1 MEFITDHIK
10 RFDKLLL
17 LSSFGLVFIGLL
29 SIYSSSISR
38 GDFSNFEKQIAFFA
52 VGVTLMLIFSFLD
65 WRIIRNDSYLLL
77 LLFGIGVIAL
87 LGLLLFAPEI
97 RGIKGWYK
105 IGGISI
111 DPIEYMKIVLVVIM
125 AKYFSK
131 RHFQIHRISN
141 IFFSWVYFSV
151 PTALIFL
158 QPDLGAALLMMLLWI
173 FTLLVSGIR
182 IRQFF
187 GIISVGLLTTWL
199 GWLFL
204 LQGYQKDRLISFI
217 KPELDPL
224 GIGWSQLQAKIA
236 IGSGGLFGQGIG
248 NGTQTQYGFLSE
260 PHTDFIFAAI
270 AEEMGF
276 IGVIILIALFLLL
289 IFRILKIGLSAQSNF
304 PRLFAAGISIIFM
317 IQFFINIGMNL
328 GLLPI
333 IGLPL
338 PLVSYGGSALI
349 TNFIALGILQ
359 SIQTH

>member
-1 MEFITDHIK
+1 MEFIVNHIR

-17 LSSFGLVFIGLL
+17 FSSFGLVFIGLL
-29 SIYSSSISR
+29 SIYSSSITR
-38 GDFSNFEKQIAFFA
+38 GDFGNFEKQIAFFA
-52 VGVTLMLIFSFLD
+52 IGVILMLIFSFLD

-87 LGLLLFAPEI
+87 VGLLLFAPEI

-105 IGGISI
+105 IGEISI
-111 DPIEYMKIVLVVIM
+111 DPIEYIKIVLVVIM
-125 AKYFSK
+125 AKYLSK
-131 RHFQIHRISN
+131 RHSDMYRIGN
-141 IFFSWVYFSV
+141 ILLSGVYFLI
-151 PTALIFL
+151 PALLIFA
-158 QPDLGAALLMMLLWI
+158 QPDIGSALVLGIVWI
-173 FTLLVSGIR
+173 LTLLVSGIKLR
-182 IRQFF
+182 HFL
-187 GIISVGLLTTWL
+187 GIIFIGILVISISWV
-199 GWLFL
+199 FV
-204 LQGYQKDRLISFI
+204 LQDYQKNRIISFVE
-217 KPELDPL
+217 PELDPL

-236 IGSGGLFGQGIG
+236 IGNGGLLGQGIG

-276 IGVIILIALFLLL
+276 IGVITLIALFLLF
-289 IFRILKIGLSAQSNF
+289 IFRILKIGLSAKSNF

-317 IQFFINIGMNL
+317 IEFFINVGMNL

>member
-1 MEFITDHIK
+1 MGFIIDHIK

-29 SIYSSSISR
+29 SIYSSSITR
-38 GDFSNFEKQIAFFA
+38 GSFDNFEKQIAFFIA
-52 VGVTLMLIFSFLD
+52 GIIFLLIFSFLD
-65 WRIIRNDSYLLL
+65 WRIIRNDSYLILVF
-77 LLFGIGVIAL
+77 FGIGVVAL
-87 LGLLLFAPEI
+87 LGLLLFASET

-111 DPIEYMKIVLVVIM
+111 DPIEYIKIVLVVVM

-131 RHFQIHRISN
+131 RHFQVHRIGN
-141 IFFSWVYFSV
+141 IFFSWVYFSI
-151 PTALIFL
+151 PTALVFL

-187 GIISVGLLTTWL
+187 GITVIGSLITWF

-204 LQGYQKDRLISFI
+204 LQEYQKNRIISFI

-236 IGSGGLFGQGIG
+236 IGNGGLFGQGIG

-276 IGVIILIALFLLL
+276 IGVIILVALFLLL
-289 IFRILKIGLSAQSNF
+289 IFRILKIGLAARTNF
-304 PRLFAAGISIIFM
+304 PRLFAAGIAIIFM
-317 IQFFINIGMNL
+317 IEFFINIGMNL
-328 GLLPI
+328 GLMPI